1 MPPTGIALSLT
12 PWTGTYIIE
21 LRIYLSCVSN
31 IVRIQQFPQGQY
43 MVTIPRAL
51 AQALDIEKGD
61 RAEWKVR
68 DGDLVLRRL

>member
-1 MPPTGIALSLT
+1 M
-12 PWTGTYIIE
+12 
-21 LRIYLSCVSN
+21 SN
-31 IVRIQQFPQGQY
+31 IVRIQQFPQGQF

-68 DGDLVLRRL
+68 DGDLVLRPLR